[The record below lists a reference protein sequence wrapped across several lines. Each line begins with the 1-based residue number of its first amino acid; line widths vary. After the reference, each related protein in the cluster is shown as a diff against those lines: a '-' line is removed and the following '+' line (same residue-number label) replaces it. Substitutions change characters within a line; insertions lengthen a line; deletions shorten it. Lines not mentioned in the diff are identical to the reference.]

1 MNSITRVPLCSP
13 DLPLASRGVQATEG
27 TAGDEVLREKAVV
40 FTALPSPCG

>member
-13 DLPLASRGVQATEG
+13 DLPLASGGGGSKATEG
-27 TAGDEVLREKAVV
+27 EVLREKAVV